1 MKKLFVLLALC
12 MVLSVLMVACEEP
25 VTPPA
30 ETTEGTT
37 EAPATEE
44 TTTEQA
50 TTEQT
55 TEETTEEITTEE
67 ITTEAPTTEEPT
79 TEAPDEPDNSL
90 RIDLGNVGV
99 TGSYPN
105 IYTGATALFPT
116 TPATDANAYVIT
128 LHYGTISLGEID
140 LSKYSKVTVTY
151 ATAADGLVPDSNFA
165 GEYAATQQRVL
176 LLNAP
181 SATDET
187 GVFELLPAED
197 AIVASAHYEISDGF
211 MTIKTVE
218 IDLTEINYNG
228 QLYLSFDFRNAEN
241 ALGAM
246 GYLLSV
252 TDIVFQ

>member
-1 MKKLFVLLALC
+1 MKKLLVLLALC

-30 ETTEGTT
+30 ETTE
-37 EAPATEE
+37 APATQE
-44 TTTEQA
+44 TTTEEA
-50 TTEQT
+50 T
-55 TEETTEEITTEE
+55 TEETTEETTAETTEQPTTEE
-67 ITTEAPTTEEPT
+67 PTTEQPTTEEPT

-90 RIDLGNVGV
+90 RIDLGSVGV

-105 IYTGATALFPT
+105 IYTGATALFAT

-128 LHYGTISLGEID
+128 LHYGSISLGEID

-151 ATAADGLVPDSNFA
+151 ATAADGLMPDSNFT
-165 GEYAATQQRVL
+165 GEYEATQQRVL
-176 LLNAP
+176 LLNTP
-181 SATDET
+181 SEIEA
-187 GVFELLPAED
+187 GSAFELLPAED

-211 MTIKTVE
+211 MTITTVE

-228 QLYLSFDFRNAEN
+228 QLYLTFDFRNSEN
-241 ALGAM
+241 AFGAL